1 MAKTRKRGKSIWA
14 NWFGKLVTALAAIML
29 LMSGACLVRM
39 ICEDISA
46 DKTAAAVRA
55 LYYGAVSAEA
65 AIEET
70 PAPVEAQ
77 EAENEAAEG
86 LSMPVLEP
94 EAKAEPT
101 LQPQFEELY
110 AENADLIG
118 WINVNDE
125 IEYPIV
131 QRDNSFYMDH
141 DFYGEYS
148 QAGWIFLDERN
159 QADMSDGNLLIYG
172 HNMKNGDMFG
182 ELDRYR
188 QLEYLKA
195 HPIIEVQSAWETEP
209 RKYVLIALFD
219 ASMNRSDASY
229 IKITEFNFEKPEE
242 KQAFIE
248 SLRAR
253 SIFET
258 PVESD
263 AGDQLITLVTCSYS
277 HDNGRFLMVARRLR
291 AGESEDGIAEAF
303 SGLN

>member
-1 MAKTRKRGKSIWA
+1 MANTRKRRKSIWT
-14 NWFGKLVTALAAIML
+14 NWFGKLVTALAAVML
-29 LMSGACLVRM
+29 LMSAACLVRM
-39 ICEDISA
+39 ICEDIRI
-46 DKTAAAVRA
+46 DKTATSVRA
-55 LYYGAVSAEA
+55 LYYGTVSAET

-70 PAPVEAQ
+70 PAPEEAQ
-77 EAENEAAEG
+77 EAENEGTEG

-94 EAKAEPT
+94 EVKAEPT

-118 WINVNDE
+118 WIKVNGE

-131 QRDNSFYMDH
+131 RRDNSFYMDH

-159 QADMSDGNLLIYG
+159 QTDMSDDNLLVYG
-172 HNMKNGDMFG
+172 HNMKNGEMFG

-188 QLEYLKA
+188 ELEYVKE
-195 HPIIEVQSAWETEP
+195 HPIIEVQSAWEAEP
-209 RKYVLIALFD
+209 RRYVLIALFD

-229 IKITEFNFEKPEE
+229 IKITEFNFEEPEE

-258 PVESD
+258 PVEAD
-263 AGDQLITLVTCSYS
+263 AEDQLIMLVTCSYS
-277 HDNGRFLMVARRLR
+277 HDNGRFLMVARKLR

-303 SGLN
+303 SGLK